1 MNEKFI
7 NKAESS
13 NQNIISHKNN
23 SVPDIIENMED
34 DFENYLIKRFQMEE
48 KESPKLTRLINQW
61 QENDTFY
68 ILDKWS
74 EFKLI
79 KDGIETMIKLDKSSI
94 IGESTLLQYLNG
106 QKTSATASVEV
117 KGKYYQISFENFKKK
132 FEKLDKNEQKAII
145 KLLKELE
152 EKRKGKTKPVT

>member
-1 MNEKFI
+1 MENLKGKENI
-7 NKAESS
+7 NNTSLEQSW
-13 NQNIISHKNN
+13 IEI
-23 SVPDIIENMED
+23 DLLENMKD
-34 DFENYLIKRFQMEE
+34 NLENYLIKRFQMEE
-48 KESPKLTRLINQW
+48 KESHQLTRIINQW
-61 QENDTFY
+61 QKNDTFY

-79 KDGIETMIKLDKSSI
+79 KDGIETMIKLDKPSI
-94 IGESTLLQYLNG
+94 MGETTLLQYLNG

-117 KGKYYQISFENFKKK
+117 KGKYYQISFKNFTKK

-145 KLLKELE
+145 ELLKELE